1 MQQCHLKTY
10 CSDLPN
16 FIISTFVRFYQLY
29 LYHLGQKI
37 HWCIIMVTKCFLTIR
52 STDRILQWLC
62 SCNLVSWET
71 VSCIYLDSSFL
82 FKFKMCYY
90 GTLEI
95 DASFLFMAC
104 DTTDSKMPPQPACT
118 GCGDIWQYVASQ
130 TTWQKKWYHFPQ
142 YINTYLHVFENC
154 CTNWSTSDI

>member
-10 CSDLPN
+10 CSDFPN
-16 FIISTFVRFYQLY
+16 FTISTFVRFYQLY

-82 FKFKMCYY
+82 FKDRFVLLWYIRNWCLVFVY
-90 GTLEI
+90 GLWHHRFQNATATGVHRLRWHL
-95 DASFLFMAC
+95 AVC
-104 DTTDSKMPPQPACT
+104 GVTDDMTEKVVSLPSIHK
-118 GCGDIWQYVASQ
+118 
-130 TTWQKKWYHFPQ
+130 
-142 YINTYLHVFENC
+142 HVL
-154 CTNWSTSDI
+154 TRL